1 MLNKWPMAFPP
12 PTSSFYPRYWVDGFD
27 RWHFPV
33 VIVWALVLTTLA
45 VLPKPKAAPI
55 RQASPPPAR
64 RLAPTVIQTPPSGST
79 YAGRQPDSIAGSAEP
94 GVIVRLY
101 LGQQFVGQAL
111 SGLDGHF
118 QFHVNAL
125 PRGTNSLRI
134 VAVAAGQ
141 ASWSPPITVVIAP
154 PPANSRQH
162 TTPKLK

>member
-1 MLNKWPMAFPP
+1 MGFPP
-12 PTSSFYPRYWVDGFD
+12 PSSSWLPRFWVAGFD

-33 VIVWALVLTTLA
+33 VILWALVLTLLA
-45 VLPKPKAAPI
+45 ILPKPTVAPI
-55 RQASPPPAR
+55 RHPTAQAVR
-64 RLAPTVIQTPPSGST
+64 RLAPTVIQVPLPDSVYPGT
-79 YAGRQPDSIAGSAEP
+79 QPDSIAGLAEP

-125 PRGTNSLRI
+125 PRGTNTIRI

-141 ASWSPPITVVIAP
+141 ASWSPPVNVIIAP
-154 PPANSRQH
+154 PPVNPR
-162 TTPKLK
+162 TRTVPKLKSTH

>member
-1 MLNKWPMAFPP
+1 MAFPP
-12 PTSSFYPRYWVDGFD
+12 PSSSFYPRFWVDGFD

-33 VIVWALVLTTLA
+33 VIAWALVLTVLA
-45 VLPKPKAAPI
+45 VLPKATVVPIPQPSAPVV
-55 RQASPPPAR
+55 R
-64 RLAPTVIQTPPSGST
+64 RLAPTVIQVPPSGSI
-79 YAGRQPDSIAGSAEP
+79 YAGKQPDSIAGLAEP

-125 PRGTNSLRI
+125 PRGTNMIRI

-141 ASWSPPITVVIAP
+141 ASWSTPITVVIAP
-154 PPANSRQH
+154 PPANSHVR
-162 TTPKLK
+162 TTPRLK